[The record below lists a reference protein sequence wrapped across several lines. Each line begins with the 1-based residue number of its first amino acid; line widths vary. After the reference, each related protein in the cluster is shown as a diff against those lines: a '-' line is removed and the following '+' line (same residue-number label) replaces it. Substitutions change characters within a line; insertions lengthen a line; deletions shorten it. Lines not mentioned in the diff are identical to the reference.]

1 MKANPQQKDRR
12 VNPER
17 RIETAAQ
24 YNSFERRF
32 ATRRD
37 SDQLYARKSVEKET
51 WIIP

>member
-1 MKANPQQKDRR
+1 MKENPQQKERR
-12 VNPER
+12 VNQER
-17 RIETAAQ
+17 RVDTAAQ

-37 SDQLYARKSVEKET
+37 SDQRYARKSVEHET